1 MITSLS
7 EVLIRNNTVVNR
19 FTPPDGVLGSAF
31 GESVPD
37 LDLVSA
43 GSLVVNCIAAQGDH
57 QSAWTSDN
65 AEITDIVG
73 SVINAD
79 MDSNGQVVVSNY
91 TTR

>member
-1 MITSLS
+1 MITSSS

-37 LDLVSA
+37 LDLVTV
-43 GSLVVNCIAAQGDH
+43 GSLVVNCIATQGDH
-57 QSAWTSDN
+57 QPVWTSGS
-65 AEITDIVG
+65 AEITDVVG
-73 SVINAD
+73 SAVDSD